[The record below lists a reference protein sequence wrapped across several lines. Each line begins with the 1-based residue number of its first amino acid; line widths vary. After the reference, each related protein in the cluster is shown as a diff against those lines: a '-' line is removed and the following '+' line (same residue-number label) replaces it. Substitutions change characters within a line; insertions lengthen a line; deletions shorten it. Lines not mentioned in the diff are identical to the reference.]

1 VNDSS
6 EQPTPGR
13 DAAEPTEQSPE
24 PAPEKAA
31 TARPPH
37 YPDGWTDQDSR
48 TVDLV
53 RVLAMDAVQKTG
65 NGHPGTAMSLAPVA
79 YTLFQRIMRHDP
91 ADPNWLGRDRFV
103 LSAGHSSLTL
113 YIQLY
118 LSGYGLELADLE
130 ALRTWGSLTP
140 GHPEHGHTAGVE
152 TTTGPLGQGVGNAIG
167 FAMAARRER
176 GLLDP
181 DAAPGESVFDHR
193 IYAICSDGDIEEGV
207 SGEASSLAGHQQLG
221 ALTLIYDD
229 NKISIEDDT
238 NIALSEDT
246 ALRYE
251 AYGWHVQTVD
261 WRRSDGT
268 YVEDVAALERALEAA
283 EAETSR
289 PSFIRL
295 RTIIAWPAPNAQN
308 TGKAHGSALGA
319 DEVAA
324 TKRVLGLDPDKTFD
338 VDPDL
343 LAHARRVRERG
354 QAEHAQWNGRFD
366 AWAAANPE
374 RARLLERLRSRTL
387 PAGWTDALPSF
398 DPDPKGMATRK
409 ASGNVLDAIVPVL
422 PELWGGS
429 ADLAE
434 SNNTTPK
441 GEPSF
446 IPTEHQTKEFPGG
459 PYGRVL
465 HFGIREHAMGSIMNG
480 ITLHGLTRVY
490 GGTFLVFSDYM
501 RPAVRLAALMK
512 QPVTYVWTHDSI
524 GLGEDGPTHQPIE
537 HLAALRAIP
546 GLDVVRPGDANETV
560 VAWRTVLEHT
570 DRPAGLVLTRQN
582 VPTWDRS
589 ADSADGTTGA
599 AEGTARGAYVLA
611 EAAAKPTPDVII
623 LATGSEVWLA
633 VEARKRLEDEGV
645 ATRVVS
651 MPCREWFFEQDLAY
665 QQAVLPT
672 GVKARVSVEAAV
684 GMGWR
689 DLVGDAGEIV
699 SIEHFGASAAY
710 TTLFEQF
717 GFTPDRV
724 VAAAHASLER
734 AGRITGTTTGS

>member
-6 EQPTPGR
+6 EQPVAGP
-13 DAAEPTEQSPE
+13 DAAEPVEQAPE
-24 PAPEKAA
+24 PAPERPA
-31 TARPPH
+31 TARPPA
-37 YPDGWTDQDSR
+37 YPEGWTDLDTR
-48 TVDLV
+48 TVDLI

-118 LSGYGLELADLE
+118 LAGYGLELDDLK

-152 TTTGPLGQGVGNAIG
+152 TTTGPLGQGIGNAVG

-193 IYAICSDGDIEEGV
+193 IFAICSDGDMEEGV
-207 SGEASSLAGHQQLG
+207 SGEASSLAGHQKLG
-221 ALTLIYDD
+221 TLTVIYDD

-238 NIALSEDT
+238 NIALSEDVG
-246 ALRYE
+246 LRYE
-251 AYGWHVQTVD
+251 AYGWHVQTID

-268 YVEDVAALERALEAA
+268 YVEDVAALEAALRAA
-283 EAETSR
+283 EAETER

-308 TGKAHGSALGA
+308 TGKAHGAALGA

-324 TKRVLGLDPDKTFD
+324 TKKVLGLDPDKTFD
-338 VDPDL
+338 VDPEL
-343 LAHARRVRERG
+343 LAHAREVRARG
-354 QAEHAQWNGRFD
+354 KAAHEEWNARFD
-366 AWAAANPE
+366 AWSSAEPE
-374 RARLLERLRSRTL
+374 RRQLLDRLLTRTL
-387 PAGWTDALPSF
+387 PAGWDEALPSF

-512 QPVTYVWTHDSI
+512 LPVTYVWTHDSI

-560 VAWRTVLEHT
+560 VAWKAVLEHT
-570 DRPAGLVLTRQN
+570 DRPAGLCLTRQN
-582 VPTWDRS
+582 VPTFDRS
-589 ADSADGTTGA
+589 PDSPDGTTGA
-599 AEGTARGAYVLA
+599 ASGTARGAYVLA
-611 EAAAKPTPDVII
+611 EAATKPTPDVII
-623 LATGSEVWLA
+623 IATGSEVWLA

-651 MPCREWFFEQDLAY
+651 MPCREWFFEQDVAY

-684 GMGWR
+684 AMGWR
-689 DLVGDAGEIV
+689 DLIGDAGESV

-717 GFTPDRV
+717 GFTPDHV

-734 AGRITGTTTGS
+734 AGRITGTTTGN